1 RAESLGYTVV
11 DPPSIIATH
20 LTEVIRNHIAELLT
34 RQDVQNL
41 VNNLKETNPAL
52 VDELTPAEM
61 SLGDIEKV
69 LKNLLAEGISIRDL
83 LSIFEILADHA
94 GNTKDTDVLTEYVRA
109 GLKPAISAKFFD
121 KGVPNQVITVDPK
134 VEQEI
139 MGSVKQTEQGAYIT
153 LDPEKIKAIMDSLGT
168 EIKKME
174 DQGKTPIVVL
184 SPIVRMYFK
193 KISEDYYSDLI
204 VVSYNEIESDIEL
217 QSVGMVSD
225 S

>member
-1 RAESLGYTVV
+1 MGKT
-11 DPPSIIATH
+11 IAQKIFDSH
-20 LTEVIRNHIAELLT
+20 
-34 RQDVQNL
+34 
-41 VNNLKETNPAL
+41 L
-52 VDELTPAEM
+52 VDKPFEGTY
-61 SLGDIEKV
+61 V
-69 LKNLLAEGISIRDL
+69 LKLDRVFCHEITTPVAINDLAERG
-83 LSIFEILADHA
+83 
-94 GNTKDTDVLTEYVRA
+94 KDRV
-109 GLKPAISAKFFD
+109 F
-121 KGVPNQVITVDPK
+121 
-134 VEQEI
+134 
-139 MGSVKQTEQGAYIT
+139 
-153 LDPEKIKAIMDSLGT
+153 DPEKIKAIMDSLGT

>member
-1 RAESLGYTVV
+1 MLFRSLPALWITEGQRERAESLGYTVV

-94 GNTKDTDVLTEYVRA
+94 GNTKDTDVLTEYVRQ

-121 KGVPNQVITVDPK
+121 QGVPNQVITVDPK

-139 MGSVKQTEQGAYIT
+139 MASVKQTEQGAYIT
-153 LDPEKIKAIMDSLGT
+153 LDPEKV
-168 EIKKME
+168 
-174 DQGKTPIVVL
+174 KT
-184 SPIVRMYFK
+184 
-193 KISEDYYSDLI
+193 KIGRAH
-204 VVSYNEIESDIEL
+204 V
-217 QSVGMVSD
+217 
-225 S
+225 

>member
-1 RAESLGYTVV
+1 
-11 DPPSIIATH
+11 
-20 LTEVIRNHIAELLT
+20 
-34 RQDVQNL
+34 
-41 VNNLKETNPAL
+41 
-52 VDELTPAEM
+52 
-61 SLGDIEKV
+61 
-69 LKNLLAEGISIRDL
+69 
-83 LSIFEILADHA
+83 
-94 GNTKDTDVLTEYVRA
+94 
-109 GLKPAISAKFFD
+109 
-121 KGVPNQVITVDPK
+121 
-134 VEQEI
+134 
-139 MGSVKQTEQGAYIT
+139 MGSVNHTEQGAYIT